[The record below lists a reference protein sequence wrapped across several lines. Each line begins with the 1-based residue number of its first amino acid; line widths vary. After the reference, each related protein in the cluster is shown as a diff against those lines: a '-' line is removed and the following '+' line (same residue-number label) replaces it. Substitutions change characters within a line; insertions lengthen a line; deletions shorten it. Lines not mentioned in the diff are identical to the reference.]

1 MKNVNALWVA
11 TVEEIISTL
20 DDPTQTVIGVTPNL
34 IEMERSL
41 VVPEFQSEA
50 DDAIRRLA
58 NEIALRGTFVEA
70 EGVRCLNMSNAEI
83 IEVLKRCAMPNEY
96 VRYAKVTVTG
106 KTGVRIR
113 SRNDG
118 SKVMGTARIVSNDPI
133 AKSKLFPLESDKFLP
148 ADVVMQFIKDCD
160 FDYILAIDMYYHTY
174 KLVEVDEGVKHAD
187 A

>member
-11 TVEEIISTL
+11 TVEEIISAL

-70 EGVRCLNMSNAEI
+70 ERVRCLNMSNAEI
-83 IEVLKRCAMPNEY
+83 IAMLKEVCGAE
-96 VRYAKVTVTG
+96 
-106 KTGVRIR
+106 
-113 SRNDG
+113 
-118 SKVMGTARIVSNDPI
+118 
-133 AKSKLFPLESDKFLP
+133 
-148 ADVVMQFIKDCD
+148 
-160 FDYILAIDMYYHTY
+160 
-174 KLVEVDEGVKHAD
+174 
-187 A
+187 

>member
-11 TVEEIISTL
+11 TVEEIISAL

-70 EGVRCLNMSNAEI
+70 ERVRCLNMSNAEI
-83 IEVLKRCAMPNEY
+83 IAMLKEVA
-96 VRYAKVTVTG
+96 
-106 KTGVRIR
+106 
-113 SRNDG
+113 
-118 SKVMGTARIVSNDPI
+118 
-133 AKSKLFPLESDKFLP
+133 
-148 ADVVMQFIKDCD
+148 
-160 FDYILAIDMYYHTY
+160 
-174 KLVEVDEGVKHAD
+174 
-187 A
+187 

>member
-11 TVEEIISTL
+11 TVEEIINAL

-70 EGVRCLNMSNAEI
+70 ERVRCLNMTNAEI
-83 IEVLKRCAMPNEY
+83 IEVLKE
-96 VRYAKVTVTG
+96 V
-106 KTGVRIR
+106 
-113 SRNDG
+113 
-118 SKVMGTARIVSNDPI
+118 
-133 AKSKLFPLESDKFLP
+133 
-148 ADVVMQFIKDCD
+148 CD
-160 FDYILAIDMYYHTY
+160 A
-174 KLVEVDEGVKHAD
+174 E
-187 A
+187 

>member
-11 TVEEIISTL
+11 TVEEIISAL

-70 EGVRCLNMSNAEI
+70 ERVRCLNMSNAEI
-83 IEVLKRCAMPNEY
+83 IKVLKE
-96 VRYAKVTVTG
+96 V
-106 KTGVRIR
+106 
-113 SRNDG
+113 
-118 SKVMGTARIVSNDPI
+118 
-133 AKSKLFPLESDKFLP
+133 
-148 ADVVMQFIKDCD
+148 CD
-160 FDYILAIDMYYHTY
+160 A
-174 KLVEVDEGVKHAD
+174 E
-187 A
+187 

>member
-11 TVEEIISTL
+11 TVEEIISAL

-70 EGVRCLNMSNAEI
+70 ERVRCLNMSNAEI
-83 IEVLKRCAMPNEY
+83 IAMLKEVCNAE
-96 VRYAKVTVTG
+96 
-106 KTGVRIR
+106 
-113 SRNDG
+113 
-118 SKVMGTARIVSNDPI
+118 
-133 AKSKLFPLESDKFLP
+133 
-148 ADVVMQFIKDCD
+148 
-160 FDYILAIDMYYHTY
+160 
-174 KLVEVDEGVKHAD
+174 
-187 A
+187 

>member
-11 TVEEIISTL
+11 TVEEIINAL

-70 EGVRCLNMSNAEI
+70 ERVRCLNISNDEI
-83 IEVLKRCAMPNEY
+83 IEMLK
-96 VRYAKVTVTG
+96 
-106 KTGVRIR
+106 
-113 SRNDG
+113 
-118 SKVMGTARIVSNDPI
+118 
-133 AKSKLFPLESDKFLP
+133 
-148 ADVVMQFIKDCD
+148 
-160 FDYILAIDMYYHTY
+160 
-174 KLVEVDEGVKHAD
+174 EVCNAE
-187 A
+187 

>member
-11 TVEEIISTL
+11 TVEEIISAL

-70 EGVRCLNMSNAEI
+70 ERVRCLNMSNDEI
-83 IEVLKRCAMPNEY
+83 IAVLK
-96 VRYAKVTVTG
+96 
-106 KTGVRIR
+106 
-113 SRNDG
+113 
-118 SKVMGTARIVSNDPI
+118 
-133 AKSKLFPLESDKFLP
+133 
-148 ADVVMQFIKDCD
+148 
-160 FDYILAIDMYYHTY
+160 
-174 KLVEVDEGVKHAD
+174 EVCNAE
-187 A
+187 

>member
-11 TVEEIISTL
+11 TVEEIISAL

-70 EGVRCLNMSNAEI
+70 ERVRCLNMSNAEI
-83 IEVLKRCAMPNEY
+83 IEVLKE
-96 VRYAKVTVTG
+96 V
-106 KTGVRIR
+106 
-113 SRNDG
+113 
-118 SKVMGTARIVSNDPI
+118 
-133 AKSKLFPLESDKFLP
+133 
-148 ADVVMQFIKDCD
+148 CD
-160 FDYILAIDMYYHTY
+160 A
-174 KLVEVDEGVKHAD
+174 E
-187 A
+187 

>member
-11 TVEEIISTL
+11 TVEEIISAL

-70 EGVRCLNMSNAEI
+70 ERVRCLNMSNAEI
-83 IEVLKRCAMPNEY
+83 IEMLK
-96 VRYAKVTVTG
+96 
-106 KTGVRIR
+106 
-113 SRNDG
+113 
-118 SKVMGTARIVSNDPI
+118 
-133 AKSKLFPLESDKFLP
+133 
-148 ADVVMQFIKDCD
+148 
-160 FDYILAIDMYYHTY
+160 
-174 KLVEVDEGVKHAD
+174 EVYD
-187 A
+187 AE